1 MFLWVTYPI
10 NAPTKRLVEYR
21 LRAKHFLKMRDFGD
35 FNFFNKD
42 CIILS
47 EECDDYNNMSLDDC
61 FTSPRAVGG
70 GGGGS
75 SLTELSEDLV
85 VQLDIDQKKK
95 KC

>member
-1 MFLWVTYPI
+1 MRPQNVW
-10 NAPTKRLVEYR
+10 
-21 LRAKHFLKMRDFGD
+21 AKHFLKMRDFGD

-70 GGGGS
+70 GGGS

-95 KC
+95 NVKLKITPPPPFFSKG